1 MTRRANSAPL
11 VTVVLPSRDRP
22 VEVRR
27 AARTVIAQTFTDWE
41 LIIVDDGSDPAA
53 DVIGLEA
60 MDPRILVL
68 RNETS
73 QGVSEAR
80 NRGILEARGRWLA
93 FLDDDDVWHPRKL
106 AAQLAGAEELG
117 ATFVYTSSAVV
128 EVGLASARVERALVD
143 GEFHRRMANGNL
155 VRAPSCVLV
164 DTGAVRSVGGF
175 DPQLSVTADWDLW
188 LRLRDQVTAAAVD
201 EPLTGVI
208 EHPGSMQLVLAEKI
222 GDELLYLRGRHGP
235 VCRERGWVFG
245 SHDLERWRA
254 QKRWAAKPTPARAMM
269 YAWWVVRCYGIRGT
283 VRKLND
289 HREWRAATAPDWLRE
304 QLETPA
310 LQPAVTAAPTTA
322 DVA

>member
-1 MTRRANSAPL
+1 MSRRADSAPL

-41 LIIVDDGSDPAA
+41 LVVVDDGSEPAA

-106 AAQLAGAEELG
+106 AAQLAAAEEFG

-128 EVGLASARVERALVD
+128 EADLASARVERALAD
-143 GEFHRRMANGNL
+143 GEFHRRMAYGNL
-155 VRAPSCVLV
+155 VRAPSCVLA
-164 DTGAVRSVGGF
+164 DTDAVRSVGGF
-175 DPQLSVTADWDLW
+175 DRDLSVTADWDLW
-188 LRLRDQVTAAAVD
+188 LRLRDRVTAAAVD
-201 EPLTGVI
+201 EPLTGVV
-208 EHPGSMQLVLAEKI
+208 EHPGSMQLVLAEEI
-222 GDELLYLRGRHGP
+222 GDELDHLRMRHGP
-235 VCRERGWVFG
+235 ICRERGWVFA

-254 QKRWAAKPTPARAMM
+254 QKRWAAKPTPARGLA
-269 YAWWVVRCYGIRGT
+269 YAWWVVRCNGIRGT
-283 VRKLND
+283 ARKLD
-289 HREWRAATAPDWLRE
+289 EHRAWRAATPPDWLRD

-310 LQPAVTAAPTTA
+310 LQPAVASAHTTA

>member
-41 LIIVDDGSDPAA
+41 LVIVDDGSDPAA

-106 AAQLAGAEELG
+106 EAQLAAAEEMD
-117 ATFVYTSSAVV
+117 ATFVYTSAAVV
-128 EVGLASARVERALVD
+128 QADFRRAHVEPALDD
-143 GEFHRRMANGNL
+143 GDVHRRMAFRNL

-164 DTGAVRSVGGF
+164 DADTVRSVGGF
-175 DPQLSVTADWDLW
+175 DRGLSVTADWDMW
-188 LRLRDQVTAAAVD
+188 LRLCDRVTAAAVD
-201 EPLTGVI
+201 EALTGVV
-208 EHPGSMQLVLAEKI
+208 EHPGSMQLVLAEEI
-222 GDELLYLRGRHGP
+222 GDELAYLRERHGP
-235 VCRERGWVFG
+235 VCRERGWAFG

-254 QKRWAAKPTPARAMM
+254 QKRWEAKQTPARGLA
-269 YAWWVVRCYGIRGT
+269 YAWWVTRYYGIRGT
-283 VRKLND
+283 LRKLD
-289 HREWRAATAPDWLRE
+289 EHREWRAATAPDWLRE